1 MAQKTPDQIVNKYKT
16 SVGAA
21 GGDYAAGVAAPSR
34 PWAQATVAG
43 QARYEAGVQKAISE
57 KRFAKGVQ
65 AAGDAK
71 WSENAQS
78 KGAQRY
84 TAAASDAATAY
95 AKVAGDVIAAGQ
107 AARSKA
113 ISMPDTSLEARI
125 QRSVEAQKATSA
137 FWASRKR

>member
-1 MAQKTPDQIVNKYKT
+1 MANKTPEQIVDKFRRGV
-16 SVGAA
+16 SAA
-21 GGDYAAGVAAPSR
+21 APDYAAGVQNPSR

-43 QARYEAGVQKAISE
+43 QGRYEAGVQKAISE

-71 WSENAQS
+71 WQEGASG
-78 KGAQRY
+78 KGAQRF
-84 TAAASDAATAY
+84 AASADTAATAF
-95 AKVAGDVIAAGQ
+95 AKVAGDVMAAGA

-113 ISMPDTSLEARI
+113 MSMSDTTLESRI

>member
-1 MAQKTPDQIVNKYKT
+1 MANKTPDQIIAKFR
-16 SVGAA
+16 
-21 GGDYAAGVAAPSR
+21 AGVAGAGADYSAGVQNPSR

-43 QARYEAGVQKAISE
+43 QPRYEAGVQKAISE

-71 WSENAQS
+71 WQEAASG
-78 KGAQRY
+78 KGAQHF
-84 TAAASDAATAY
+84 AAAADSAATNY
-95 AKVAGDVIAAGQ
+95 AKVAGDIMAAGA

-113 ISMPDTSLEARI
+113 NSMPDTTLEARI